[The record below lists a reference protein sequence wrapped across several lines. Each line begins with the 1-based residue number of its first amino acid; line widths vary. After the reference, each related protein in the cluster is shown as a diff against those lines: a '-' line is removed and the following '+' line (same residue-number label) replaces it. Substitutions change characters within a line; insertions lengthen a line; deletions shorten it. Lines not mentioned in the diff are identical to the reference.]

1 LKIFLLLNKFLKQNI
16 MKMNIKSFI
25 VGLSLVSLATSCSLL
40 ELDPVKEPN
49 NPTAESVLKDATRTQ
64 IEQLGNGMML
74 VMRSG
79 YADMASIAGSVGRE
93 IVIFAKT
100 DNRYYTE
107 LQGQAAID
115 AAGIMYPWYTT
126 YNQTRRRAELMT
138 RSADNT
144 AALSAAEK
152 SAVKGA
158 ARTIQ
163 AYVMLNCL
171 NMSGETGIRTTF
183 TDLQSPGDLL
193 KPGPF
198 VTYSAGLTYIKQLV
212 DEGAAELDKA
222 SAKFPFP
229 MASGWA
235 NFDTPANFK
244 KVNRAIAARVAMYQ
258 QDWAGMGTALNASFL
273 DLKGSLATGPVFNY
287 STTSG
292 DAVNPFFK
300 PKEEANTPWAAQKD
314 FVKDAE
320 AGDTRV
326 FGASR
331 SDGGTAKVRKR
342 AASVTLGGFPVS
354 EYEMQI
360 VATNVSSMS
369 IIRNE
374 ELILMKAE
382 ADIQT
387 GKLADAVAAL
397 DVVREAHGLRK
408 LSVAK
413 PTIVANKDAL
423 INELLNQRR
432 YSLFMEGHRWF
443 DMRRYARLASLPLD
457 LPTHKVIDKF
467 PKQQNEVDWDSNNK

>member
-1 LKIFLLLNKFLKQNI
+1 
-16 MKMNIKSFI
+16 MKMNIKSF
-25 VGLSLVSLATSCSLL
+25 VLGVSLISYATSCSVL
-40 ELDPVKEPN
+40 EVDTVKEPN
-49 NPTAESVLKDATRTQ
+49 NPTVESVLKDATRTQ

-79 YADMASIAGSVGRE
+79 YADMASISGSIGRE

-115 AAGIMYPWYTT
+115 AGGIMYPWYNT
-126 YNQTRRRAELMT
+126 YNATRRRAELTT

-171 NMSGETGIRTTF
+171 NMNGETGIRTTF

-198 VTYSAGLTYIKQLV
+198 VSYKDGLTYIKQLV
-212 DEGAAELDKA
+212 DEGSAELDKA
-222 SAKFPFP
+222 GSTAFPFP

-235 NFDTPANFK
+235 GFNTPANFK

-258 QDWAGMGTALNASFL
+258 QDWTGMTTALGTSFL
-273 DLKGSLATGPVFNY
+273 DLKGSLATGPSFNY

-300 PKEEANTPWAAQKD
+300 PKDESNTPWAAQKD
-314 FVKDAE
+314 LVKDAE
-320 AGDTRV
+320 VGDARI

-331 SDGGTAKVRKR
+331 SEGGTAKVRKR
-342 AASVTLGGFPVS
+342 LASVTLGGFPVS
-354 EYEMQI
+354 DFETQI
-360 VATNVSSMS
+360 AGTNVSSMS

-387 GKLADAVAAL
+387 GKLVDAEAELDIIRVAS
-397 DVVREAHGLRK
+397 GLK
-408 LSVAK
+408 KIAVAK
-413 PTIVANKDAL
+413 PTASGNKDAL
-423 INELLNQRR
+423 IDELLSQRR

-443 DMRRYARLASLPLD
+443 DMRRYAKLAKLPLD

-467 PKQQNEVDWDSNNK
+467 PKQQNEVDWDTANK

>member
-1 LKIFLLLNKFLKQNI
+1 
-16 MKMNIKSFI
+16 MKMNIKSFV
-25 VGLSLVSLATSCSLL
+25 VGISIMSFATSCSLL
-40 ELDPVKEPN
+40 EVETVIEPN
-49 NPTAESVLKDATRTQ
+49 NPTVESVLKDASRTQ

-79 YADMASIAGSVGRE
+79 YADMASISGSVGRE

-115 AAGIMYPWYTT
+115 AGGIMYPWYNT
-126 YNQTRRRAELMT
+126 YNQTRRRAELTT

-163 AYVMLNCL
+163 AYAMLNCL
-171 NMSGETGIRTTF
+171 NMNGETGIRTTF

-198 VTYSAGLTYIKQLV
+198 VGYKDALTYIKQLV
-212 DEGAAELDKA
+212 DEGSSELDKA
-222 SAKFPFP
+222 GSAAFPFP
-229 MASGWA
+229 MASGWGGF
-235 NFDTPANFK
+235 NTPASFK
-244 KVNRAIAARVAMYQ
+244 KVNRGIAARVAMYQ
-258 QDWAGMGTALNASFL
+258 QDWAGMNAALGASFL
-273 DLKGSLATGPVFNY
+273 DLKGGLSAGPMFNY

-300 PKEEANTPWAAQKD
+300 PKDESNTPWAAQKD
-314 FVKDAE
+314 LIKDAE
-320 AGDTRV
+320 AGDNRV

-331 SDGGTAKVRKR
+331 SEGGIAKVRKR

-354 EYEMQI
+354 DFETQI
-360 VATNVSSMS
+360 AGTNVIAMS

-387 GKLADAVAAL
+387 GKLADAEAEL
-397 DVVREAHGLRK
+397 DIIRMASGLK
-408 LSVAK
+408 KIAVAK
-413 PTIVANKDAL
+413 PSISGNKDGL
-423 INELLNQRR
+423 TDELLNQRR

-443 DMRRYARLASLPLD
+443 DMRRYGRLAKLPLD

-467 PKQQNEVDWDSNNK
+467 PKQQNEVDWDSSNP

>member
-1 LKIFLLLNKFLKQNI
+1 
-16 MKMNIKSFI
+16 MKMNIKSF
-25 VGLSLVSLATSCSLL
+25 VLGLSLITLATSCSLL
-40 ELDPVKEPN
+40 EVDTVKEPN
-49 NPTAESVLKDATRTQ
+49 NPTVESVLKNATRTQ

-79 YADMASIAGSVGRE
+79 YSDMASISGSIGRE

-115 AAGIMYPWYTT
+115 AGGIMLPWYSI
-126 YNQTRRRAELMT
+126 YNQTRRRAELTT

-144 AALSAAEK
+144 SALTAAEK

-171 NMSGETGIRTTF
+171 NMNGETGIRTTF
-183 TDLQSPGDLL
+183 TDLQSPGDML
-193 KPGPF
+193 KPGKF
-198 VTYSAGLTYIKQLV
+198 VSYAEGLTYIKQLI
-212 DEGAAELDKA
+212 DEGASELDKGG
-222 SAKFPFP
+222 SAFPFP
-229 MASGWA
+229 MAGGWSGF
-235 NFDTPANFK
+235 NTPSNMK

-258 QDWAGMGTALNASFL
+258 KDWAGMNTALSASFL
-273 DLKGSLATGPVFNY
+273 DLKGSLSTGPSFNY
-287 STTSG
+287 STTGG
-292 DAVNPFFK
+292 DGVNPFFK
-300 PKEEANTPWAAQKD
+300 PKDESNTPWAAQKD

-320 AGDTRV
+320 AGDNRV
-326 FGASR
+326 FGASL
-331 SDGGTAKVRKR
+331 SEGGKAKVRKR

-354 EYEMQI
+354 EYESQI
-360 VATNVSSMS
+360 AGTNVSPMS

-387 GKLADAVAAL
+387 GKLSDAEIAL
-397 DVVREAHGLRK
+397 DIIRVGNGLAK
-408 LSVAK
+408 LATAK
-413 PTIVANKDAL
+413 PKVSGNKDAL
-423 INELLNQRR
+423 IDELLNQRR

-443 DMRRYARLASLPLD
+443 DMRRYGFLSKLPLD
-457 LPTHKVIDKF
+457 LPTHKVLDKF
-467 PKQQNEVDWDSNNK
+467 PKPQNEVDWDSNNP

>member
-1 LKIFLLLNKFLKQNI
+1 MKI
-16 MKMNIKSFI
+16 NIKYF
-25 VGLSLVSLATSCSLL
+25 VLGLSLMSLATSCSLL
-40 ELDPVKEPN
+40 EVDTVKEPN
-49 NPTAESVLKDATRTQ
+49 NPTVESVLNNATRTQ

-79 YADMASIAGSVGRE
+79 YADMASISGSIGRE

-115 AAGIMYPWYTT
+115 AGGIMLPWYSI
-126 YNQTRRRAELMT
+126 YNQTRRRAELTT

-144 AALSAAEK
+144 SALSATEK

-171 NMSGETGIRTTF
+171 NMNGETGIRTTF
-183 TDLQSPGDLL
+183 TDLQSPGDML
-193 KPGPF
+193 KPGKF
-198 VTYSAGLTYIKQLV
+198 VSYTEGLTYIKQLV
-212 DEGAAELDKA
+212 DEGAAELDKGGA
-222 SAKFPFP
+222 SFPFP

-235 NFDTPANFK
+235 GFNTPSGMK
-244 KVNRAIAARVAMYQ
+244 KANRAIAARVAMYQ
-258 QDWAGMGTALNASFL
+258 KDWAGMSTALAASFL
-273 DLKGSLATGPVFNY
+273 DLKGNLATGPMFNY
-287 STTSG
+287 SLTAG
-292 DAVNPFFK
+292 DGVNPFFK

-314 FVKDAE
+314 LIKDAE

-326 FGASR
+326 LGASR
-331 SDGGTAKVRKR
+331 SDGGTAKIRKR

-360 VATNVSSMS
+360 VGTNVSPLS

-387 GKLADAVAAL
+387 GKLADAVTAL
-397 DVVREAHGLRK
+397 DVVRVASGLK
-408 LSVAK
+408 ILSVAK
-413 PTIVANKDAL
+413 PAIVANKDAL

-443 DMRRYARLASLPLD
+443 DMRRYGFLSKLPLD
-457 LPTHKVIDKF
+457 LATHKVIDKF
-467 PKQQNEVDWDSNNK
+467 PKQQNEVDWDSNNPQ

>member
-1 LKIFLLLNKFLKQNI
+1 
-16 MKMNIKSFI
+16 MKMNIKSF
-25 VGLSLVSLATSCSLL
+25 VLGLSLMSLATSCSLL
-40 ELDPVKEPN
+40 EVDQVKEPN
-49 NPTAESVLKDATRTQ
+49 NPTVESVLKDATRTQ

-79 YADMASIAGSVGRE
+79 YADMASISGSIGRE

-115 AAGIMYPWYTT
+115 AGGIMLPWYNI
-126 YNQTRRRAELMT
+126 YNQTRRRAELTT

-144 AALSAAEK
+144 SALSATEK

-171 NMSGETGIRTTF
+171 NMNGETGIRTTF

-198 VTYSAGLTYIKQLV
+198 VSYKDALVYIKQLV
-212 DEGAAELDKA
+212 DEGNSELDKA
-222 SAKFPFP
+222 GSTAFPFP

-235 NFDTPANFK
+235 GFNTPANFK

-258 QDWAGMGTALNASFL
+258 QDWVGLNTALGASFL
-273 DLKGSLATGPVFNY
+273 SLNGNLATGPSFNY

-300 PKEEANTPWAAQKD
+300 PKDESNTPWAAQKD
-314 FVKDAE
+314 LVKDAE
-320 AGDTRV
+320 AGDTRI
-326 FGASR
+326 FGASL
-331 SDGGTAKVRKR
+331 SEGGKAKIRKR

-354 EYEMQI
+354 DYETQI
-360 VATNVSSMS
+360 AGTNVSAMS
-369 IIRNE
+369 IVRNE

-387 GKLADAVAAL
+387 GKLADAETELDIIRVAN
-397 DVVREAHGLRK
+397 GLK
-408 LSVAK
+408 KIAVAK
-413 PTIVANKDAL
+413 PTVSGNKDAL
-423 INELLNQRR
+423 IDELLNQRR

-443 DMRRYARLASLPLD
+443 DMRRYAKLAKLPLD

-467 PKQQNEVDWDSNNK
+467 PKQQNEVDWDSSNP